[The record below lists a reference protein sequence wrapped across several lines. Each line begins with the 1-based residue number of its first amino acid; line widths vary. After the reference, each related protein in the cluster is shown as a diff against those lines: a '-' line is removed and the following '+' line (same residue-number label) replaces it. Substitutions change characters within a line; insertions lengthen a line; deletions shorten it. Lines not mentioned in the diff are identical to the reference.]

1 MDLTRWTPIRLTW
14 DGGGRPA
21 VDWCHTEGITFTE
34 PFFAQTVDRC
44 LAHPFRVLFRQ
55 STDLDAL
62 CRAVDDQPG
71 LPPAGFVFHLSR
83 CGSTLVAQMLA
94 AVAEHV
100 VLSEAAPLE
109 AVLRAGD
116 DPDAV
121 RWLRGMLGALG
132 QPRDPRH
139 RRVFVKFDAWS
150 TLQLPLIRRAFP
162 GVPWLFLYRDP
173 VEVLVSHARRPG
185 AHMIPGVLPGASFAL
200 DEGVSP
206 VEYAARV
213 LALICEAALVF
224 DDDPLATF
232 VDYGQL
238 PGFVT
243 TDLPRA
249 WSLPLDDDARARMAA
264 AALLD
269 AKNPVLAF
277 AADRAA
283 KQAAATDDIRSAAAR
298 WLDPLYARLRDA
310 SVSA

>member
-1 MDLTRWTPIRLTW
+1 VDLTRWTPIRLTW
-14 DGGGRPA
+14 HGDGRPA

-55 STDLDAL
+55 STDLDTL
-62 CRAVDDQPG
+62 CRAVEDQPG
-71 LPPAGFVFHLSR
+71 QPPAGFVFHLSR

-109 AVLRAGD
+109 AVLRAAE

-121 RWLRGMLGALG
+121 RWLRGMVGALG

-200 DEGVSP
+200 DEGGSL

-213 LALICEAALVF
+213 LGLICEAALVF

-232 VDYGQL
+232 VDYSRL
-238 PGFVT
+238 RSFMA
-243 TDLPRA
+243 TDLSGA

-264 AALLD
+264 AAQLD

-277 AADRAA
+277 ADDRTA

-310 SVSA
+310 GVSA